1 MFNFMK
7 KTTEKEE
14 KEKRKREK
22 REKKDVKKRD
32 RSSMSA
38 EELLRLDEM
47 RRSLKIRSR
56 RKEKEKLPSGITA
69 DYSAS
74 FFAQLDRDV
83 LDDVHKSTANT
94 TINNSVSMLSGG
106 SSSTSGIGHSIVMHH
121 PGPQSDSSEASLT
134 SLSNNG
140 KPNLPPLPP
149 KPPKRGILKGPRLS
163 VDPGSLSPT
172 ASHNGD
178 NNHHHHPHHHQ
189 QQPHSHHHL
198 QQHPL
203 PAPSENNLLQR
214 NTQQNEV
221 IAYQNLPLNKSS
233 SMSASESRDEL
244 QMVYSEEEFSNQV
257 LRRGISPN
265 QYVGQQDTRL
275 LHVMT
280 SASPSADSLTDTTNS
295 SFATPPFSLS
305 PVGESQGFSRWR
317 SSGSFEEQGVAELP
331 LPEISPLELPEPR
344 ELVIQRQPPP
354 RSDFGFSLRRA
365 VVVERT
371 SGLGIGGCSTT
382 VTQMKPV
389 IFAEPGAIVQNCND
403 TGLLPGDRLIEV
415 NGVNVDEMAR
425 EEIIDL
431 IKGSSGSVT
440 VKVQPVAELS
450 ELSRRS
456 GSDGHKIE
464 LAQANIRGGTLRRS
478 GSLRFHQNRAKS
490 EEHLAQ
496 EQAWL
501 AAERVWLLH
510 RGGFTAASRC
520 PSPADPDT
528 GKLRIR
534 LVGSG
539 EELLVDEE
547 DVEKANPPQ
556 FDRSEDLSQLR
567 FLNES
572 SVLHTLRQR
581 YASNLIHTY
590 AGDSMI
596 IINPAAPLA
605 IYSDKVVQM
614 FKGCKSEDMPPHVY
628 AMAQSAY
635 RGMLASR
642 RDASLVFLGRSGS
655 GKTSNFK
662 HALHY
667 LVVAAGAVNKVV
679 TPEKLNAVFSV
690 LESFG
695 NSRTHIN
702 VNATRFT
709 QLFSLDF
716 DQSGQI
722 ASASV
727 QVMLLEKSRVGR
739 RRVNGDPT
747 FHAIYRLL
755 AGAEGSLR
763 KELHLTNLVNET
775 NGNANPFITPL
786 QKHEDKQRAQVE
798 FNRVVAAFRVLG
810 ISEAEERA
818 IWFVLAGIYHL
829 SCAGVVK
836 TQSRWQF
843 ARAEY
848 AAHAAN
854 LLGTTVEELSRT
866 VFSVNNSVAGQNQSN
881 QRGSNS
887 LRTPSP
893 TDPNKDYAGLDG
905 LEALLVGLYHE
916 VFLCVAALV
925 NRSIGSSTHTVT
937 SLLLCDAPGFQNPAT
952 CGRQTGA
959 SFEDLCHN
967 YLQERLQLLFH
978 HTTLVAPK
986 DRYAQEGI
994 DIDHEDEIE
1003 EGVGSPQ
1010 ALVSLLDRGNSQSA
1024 TMLRTSQ
1031 SDLSSSRQIERKGLL
1046 WLLDEETVLPGGSD
1060 ESFLDRL
1067 FTHYGDRDHQTLLRK
1082 APGNNQF
1089 VLQHL
1094 QGTNPVLYTATGW
1107 LKATRENP
1115 LAKSAISLLQESNRD
1130 DISRIFVYAR
1140 GAGISGALSG
1150 SMHGLEGSQTLR
1162 RVSSIRRTFPAVKR
1176 KNIGLQVKYTVDGL
1190 IETLRRTR
1198 VKFVHCFLPQHN
1210 AGCIENKTFLAA
1222 KPGQSEDNL
1231 INVPLLRSQVRG
1243 SQILEAVRLHKVGFP
1258 KFMPLGEFRRRF
1270 ALLSC
1275 DSNIRPGSPVPDERR
1290 AVEDMLLSVDVDPA
1304 TYRVGQS
1311 QIFFRAGTLER
1322 LESQRDE
1329 KLTGHII
1336 LLQARCRGYLA
1347 RRKLNTLKL
1356 QDLAVR
1362 CIQRNVRK
1370 LMSVREWS
1378 WWRLYVKVAPLLNV
1392 HRTEDQLKARTEE
1405 LEVLRAK
1412 VDRLEQERNHLKH
1425 DNDRLEAKLSEMTAD
1440 FAEEHSTSTLAAERI
1455 DAEHGE
1461 RLRLERELQD
1471 VNETNKNL
1479 QQQAERLEMELL
1491 YARAAD
1497 LNGLTSDAED
1507 GEDGAVYKQRYQHA
1521 MRELEFT
1528 KRKMAQQHEDDL
1540 EQLVGLKKQLEKK
1553 LADAYEEVE
1562 EQRQVVGQWKR
1573 RVQKLN
1579 GEMHD
1584 LRLLLEEQNARN
1596 NLLEKKQRKMLLCRF
1611 DAESANVM
1619 DELRQEKAARE
1630 RMAREKEIAIAEKF
1644 TIEQTLSDVRLELEL
1659 KEERLHTLTQELE
1672 ELTFGGK
1679 TEEEVAQLKKAKHE
1693 LEKKLKDQEE
1703 ELDDLAGQVQL
1714 LEQAKLRLEMSI
1726 EQQRKEMR
1734 KEMQLRDEELE
1745 DVRGNS
1751 MKKVKALEQ
1760 QLENEH
1766 EERTLVLREKHEL
1779 ERRLMALEDQDRT
1792 DRAAEAE
1799 NTQRLKRDLK
1809 RTRALLRDAQTML
1822 ERSKG
1827 DSTGKAALRHLK
1839 NQLEDAE
1846 CARAVAV
1853 KAKQALEQDLRETQA
1868 ALEEVSR
1875 QRSEAEDR
1883 ANAAN
1888 RERAELLS
1896 QVEENEE
1903 ELAEVLKK
1911 YRATVQQVADEQA
1924 QLSECQVQISALEA
1938 EKASLKDQ
1946 LTELSQRLESV
1957 EQLGDP
1963 TANSLATRRLEFR
1976 TKELESKLE
1985 LEQTTRARLETQIAR
2000 LKESVEKLQSETA
2013 QLRTK
2018 EQSAQDTARRLQ
2030 RSLREAREEAASAS
2044 AREQEATRARRD
2056 LEKALEASEA
2066 ETKVVKDDLRLAL
2079 QRIDDLQ
2086 SAIQGDLDLDCS
2098 EEATSENS
2106 DSD

>member
-1 MFNFMK
+1 MS
-7 KTTEKEE
+7 
-14 KEKRKREK
+14 
-22 REKKDVKKRD
+22 VK
-32 RSSMSA
+32 SA
-38 EELLRLDEM
+38 TAKNPLMAGQQQQQPRLAGG
-47 RRSLKIRSR
+47 L
-56 RKEKEKLPSGITA
+56 
-69 DYSAS
+69 YS
-74 FFAQLDRDV
+74 Q
-83 LDDVHKSTANT
+83 
-94 TINNSVSMLSGG
+94 
-106 SSSTSGIGHSIVMHH
+106 
-121 PGPQSDSSEASLT
+121 Q
-134 SLSNNG
+134 
-140 KPNLPPLPP
+140 
-149 KPPKRGILKGPRLS
+149 PRLS
-163 VDPGSLSPT
+163 KAKSSPNVSRVVAAPVARCSGGGGNVKFEDKPPT
-172 ASHNGD
+172 TTTTTNRPLKNVNQSKYSVRSGTPAGAQHT
-178 NNHHHHPHHHQ
+178 Q
-189 QQPHSHHHL
+189 QQQAKDKGRIVSTAL
-198 QQHPL
+198 
-203 PAPSENNLLQR
+203 
-214 NTQQNEV
+214 
-221 IAYQNLPLNKSS
+221 
-233 SMSASESRDEL
+233 
-244 QMVYSEEEFSNQV
+244 
-257 LRRGISPN
+257 
-265 QYVGQQDTRL
+265 
-275 LHVMT
+275 T
-280 SASPSADSLTDTTNS
+280 SASKSKQSHGNARMATSNSNKPDLVGVVKKKSVKDSTSSSSCTILEDRVLLKKGLNSHGPLAAGQTNRLPKKPEELKKKVLGRSTSLWNVHSTPMCGNNNSKTSRYSTGDASCKQLANNKQQQQQYPKQQKQQQRPNSGGLSRATSLWSVPAAAIAQCGLGKMPSRIPLSRQHLANLGQSLVDLSRAD
-295 SFATPPFSLS
+295 
-305 PVGESQGFSRWR
+305 R
-317 SSGSFEEQGVAELP
+317 S
-331 LPEISPLELPEPR
+331 
-344 ELVIQRQPPP
+344 
-354 RSDFGFSLRRA
+354 
-365 VVVERT
+365 VERT
-371 SGLGIGGCSTT
+371 SSSSSKT
-382 VTQMKPV
+382 VAV
-389 IFAEPGAIVQNCND
+389 
-403 TGLLPGDRLIEV
+403 
-415 NGVNVDEMAR
+415 VNVVPAEVVAVDEVDR
-425 EEIIDL
+425 SVDEHIYENCRKKVEEEEDQSPIYENLEEIKKKQRELPELTIFDIERRAEQL
-431 IKGSSGSVT
+431 MAELEADDDDDIPLQKAPTIQQPTILPKKNTSFAKSQDCLNALRHKPSDCEISIRQIRQNWEKQIKGCT
-440 VKVQPVAELS
+440 D
-450 ELSRRS
+450 
-456 GSDGHKIE
+456 DGG
-464 LAQANIRGGTLRRS
+464 N
-478 GSLRFHQNRAKS
+478 
-490 EEHLAQ
+490 
-496 EQAWL
+496 
-501 AAERVWLLH
+501 
-510 RGGFTAASRC
+510 
-520 PSPADPDT
+520 
-528 GKLRIR
+528 
-534 LVGSG
+534 
-539 EELLVDEE
+539 
-547 DVEKANPPQ
+547 
-556 FDRSEDLSQLR
+556 
-567 FLNES
+567 
-572 SVLHTLRQR
+572 
-581 YASNLIHTY
+581 
-590 AGDSMI
+590 
-596 IINPAAPLA
+596 
-605 IYSDKVVQM
+605 
-614 FKGCKSEDMPPHVY
+614 
-628 AMAQSAY
+628 
-635 RGMLASR
+635 
-642 RDASLVFLGRSGS
+642 
-655 GKTSNFK
+655 
-662 HALHY
+662 
-667 LVVAAGAVNKVV
+667 NKVV
-679 TPEKLNAVFSV
+679 EAPISKK
-690 LESFG
+690 
-695 NSRTHIN
+695 RTLSKSINN
-702 VNATRFT
+702 VN
-709 QLFSLDF
+709 D
-716 DQSGQI
+716 
-722 ASASV
+722 
-727 QVMLLEKSRVGR
+727 
-739 RRVNGDPT
+739 
-747 FHAIYRLL
+747 
-755 AGAEGSLR
+755 
-763 KELHLTNLVNET
+763 
-775 NGNANPFITPL
+775 
-786 QKHEDKQRAQVE
+786 
-798 FNRVVAAFRVLG
+798 
-810 ISEAEERA
+810 
-818 IWFVLAGIYHL
+818 
-829 SCAGVVK
+829 
-836 TQSRWQF
+836 
-843 ARAEY
+843 
-848 AAHAAN
+848 
-854 LLGTTVEELSRT
+854 
-866 VFSVNNSVAGQNQSN
+866 
-881 QRGSNS
+881 
-887 LRTPSP
+887 
-893 TDPNKDYAGLDG
+893 
-905 LEALLVGLYHE
+905 
-916 VFLCVAALV
+916 AALV
-925 NRSIGSSTHTVT
+925 ESKSNSVINNKCQSKRAKDIEHLVNFFNCKNAESTPNKPTTTTVVATASPVIASSWTKSPVVGVKSRGDKSEKSCGYTSDGNSSEDSGHISNENEPDWKDETLPIEEETIIGST
-937 SLLLCDAPGFQNPAT
+937 SSSNGSSNGKIDRDLFLAEIIQDLDVNLVDLDDDD
-952 CGRQTGA
+952 
-959 SFEDLCHN
+959 EDDENLDVN
-967 YLQERLQLLFH
+967 DKVK
-978 HTTLVAPK
+978 TLVK
-986 DRYAQEGI
+986 R
-994 DIDHEDEIE
+994 
-1003 EGVGSPQ
+1003 
-1010 ALVSLLDRGNSQSA
+1010 
-1024 TMLRTSQ
+1024 
-1031 SDLSSSRQIERKGLL
+1031 
-1046 WLLDEETVLPGGSD
+1046 
-1060 ESFLDRL
+1060 ES
-1067 FTHYGDRDHQTLLRK
+1067 
-1082 APGNNQF
+1082 
-1089 VLQHL
+1089 
-1094 QGTNPVLYTATGW
+1094 
-1107 LKATRENP
+1107 
-1115 LAKSAISLLQESNRD
+1115 
-1130 DISRIFVYAR
+1130 
-1140 GAGISGALSG
+1140 
-1150 SMHGLEGSQTLR
+1150 
-1162 RVSSIRRTFPAVKR
+1162 
-1176 KNIGLQVKYTVDGL
+1176 VDS
-1190 IETLRRTR
+1190 
-1198 VKFVHCFLPQHN
+1198 
-1210 AGCIENKTFLAA
+1210 CIESGWDDTIKVQTPARKVPPPPTPTKRHSSTPNK
-1222 KPGQSEDNL
+1222 
-1231 INVPLLRSQVRG
+1231 
-1243 SQILEAVRLHKVGFP
+1243 
-1258 KFMPLGEFRRRF
+1258 
-1270 ALLSC
+1270 
-1275 DSNIRPGSPVPDERR
+1275 
-1290 AVEDMLLSVDVDPA
+1290 
-1304 TYRVGQS
+1304 
-1311 QIFFRAGTLER
+1311 IFFRAGTLER

-1596 NLLEKKQRKMLLCRF
+1596 NLLEKKQRKF

-1644 TIEQTLSDVRLELEL
+1644 TIEQSLSDARLELEL

-2000 LKESVEKLQSETA
+2000 LKETVEKLQSETA

-2106 DSD
+2106 DRYGIQF